1 MAARGGALST
11 HRRRPQTSVSPTCP
25 SRRHPIDSFNRP
37 AVGWAPLEPKRP
49 KDTKVPRPDTA
60 LYLEHERHST
70 FVQRREHSALYRGR
84 GPATLAWGL
93 GATALQPHPSCPLG
107 AAATPGPG
115 PSLPGSRL
123 LSLQDQ

>member
-1 MAARGGALST
+1 M
-11 HRRRPQTSVSPTCP
+11 
-25 SRRHPIDSFNRP
+25 
-37 AVGWAPLEPKRP
+37 
-49 KDTKVPRPDTA
+49 A

-70 FVQRREHSALYRGR
+70 FVQREHLALYRKH

-115 PSLPGSRL
+115 PPSPGSQL